1 MPTNVEDSV
10 MPWKKRMAYTYDT
23 IGGMQVSAA
32 NRRDMEETHL
42 LHVLDCACA
51 VHVMV
56 SSKLPATVINIDSA
70 DTRTRTSGR
79 PTISA

>member
-42 LHVLDCACA
+42 LHVLDCARA
-51 VHVMV
+51 VRVMV
-56 SSKLPATVINIDSA
+56 SGKLPATAINIDSA
-70 DTRTRTSGR
+70 EAGLRT
-79 PTISA
+79 